1 VCTLVVLDLI
11 DVPPTGLGR
20 IPRSTWLRI
29 QRVIEGSD
37 TAVVLLASTPVA
49 RSAGGLSIA
58 LGAAAAPPATAT
70 DATTATRVRWKGAH
84 ERARRLGGLATGLR
98 AASSRG
104 LVGQLPLVVG

>member
-1 VCTLVVLDLI
+1 MVVLDLI
-11 DVPPTGLGR
+11 DVPAVGLSR

-29 QRVIEGSD
+29 QRIIEGSD
-37 TAVVLLASTPVA
+37 TVVVLLASMPVS

-58 LGAAAAPPATAT
+58 LGAASP
-70 DATTATRVRWKGAH
+70 DAGMAGTRVQWKGTH
-84 ERARRLGGLATGLR
+84 DRSRRLGGLATGLR